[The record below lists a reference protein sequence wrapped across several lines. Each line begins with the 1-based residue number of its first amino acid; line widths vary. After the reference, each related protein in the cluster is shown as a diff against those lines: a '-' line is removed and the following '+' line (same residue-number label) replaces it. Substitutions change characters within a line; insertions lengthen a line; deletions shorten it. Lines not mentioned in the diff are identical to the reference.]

1 MRRTPLAELL
11 QNELERQDFHP
22 RLPGYKRV
30 YEAIRSAIINRRL
43 PAGSK
48 LPSSRDL
55 ARELSASR
63 NMIVAAFDQ
72 LQAEGYVSSQTGSG
86 TYVTDA
92 LPDGFADGLNTSAP
106 TQAHPASS
114 NLVGIA
120 LGDAQLSQNNIQL
133 SVRGSR
139 LTREQGFVAYEVQP
153 LALSGQMDLLNF
165 PIKTWQ
171 RVQNQ
176 IWRREDVSLYDYDSN
191 GGYAP
196 LKAAV
201 AEYLRIS
208 RGVVLE
214 PDQVLITGG
223 TQQSL
228 DLISRMLAD
237 QNDVAWVENPCYWG
251 AWSSFYANDLNIRP
265 IAVDNEGICPSAD
278 DFAQTPPKFIYIT
291 PSHQYPTG
299 AVMSLARRRQM
310 IEYAQQTGAWLLED
324 DYDSEFRYSGRPIA
338 SLQGLAQESGISR
351 VLYMGTF
358 SKVIFPGIK
367 LSYLVLPKPLV
378 EPFKTALYDLYR
390 PGQLHLQASL
400 AEFIEQGHFTTH
412 IRRLRQAY
420 AQRRTILLAVLN
432 KSLSQHLNKIEP
444 IIDDAGLLLV
454 IKLPGSVDDVEVA
467 NLCHSQGLSVRP
479 LSRYYIG
486 PTHERGLVV
495 GFAYV
500 DASDLVTCGQ
510 RLGQV
515 LQDYL

>member
-30 YEAIRSAIINRRL
+30 YEAIRSAIVNRRL

-63 NMIVAAFDQ
+63 NMIVAAYDQ

-86 TYVTDA
+86 TYVTDV
-92 LPDGFADGLNTSAP
+92 LPDGLSEGYAHEANVVTTSPAEPDDGIS
-106 TQAHPASS
+106 
-114 NLVGIA
+114 
-120 LGDAQLSQNNIQL
+120 LSQ
-133 SVRGSR
+133 RGSR
-139 LTREQGFVAYEVQP
+139 LTREQGYNAYEVQP
-153 LALSGQMDLLNF
+153 LALSGKMDLLNF

-176 IWRREDVSLYDYDSN
+176 LWRREDVALYDYDSH

-196 LKAAV
+196 LKKAV
-201 AEYLRIS
+201 ADYLRIS
-208 RGVVLE
+208 RGVALDSE
-214 PDQVLITGG
+214 QVLITSG

-237 QNDVAWVENPCYWG
+237 QGDVAWVENPCYWG

-265 IAVDNEGICPSAD
+265 IAVDREGMNPSAED
-278 DFAQTPPKFIYIT
+278 LSSPAPKFIYIT

-299 AVMSLARRRQM
+299 AVMSLPRRRQL
-310 IEYAQQTGAWLLED
+310 IDYAHQSGAWLLED

-338 SLQGLAQESGISR
+338 SLQGLAHESGINR

-358 SKVIFPGIK
+358 SKVMFPGIK
-367 LSYLVLPKPLV
+367 LSYLVLPKALI
-378 EPFKTALYDLYR
+378 EPFKIALYDLYR

-432 KSLSQHLNKIEP
+432 KTLRGHVEQM
-444 IIDDAGLLLV
+444 IDDAGLHLV
-454 IKLPGSVDDVEVA
+454 VKLPTHTNDVEIA
-467 NLCHSQGLSVRP
+467 NRCHTQGLSVRP

-486 PTHERGLVV
+486 ATEVRGLVV

-500 DASDLVTCGQ
+500 DANDLVTCGKM
-510 RLGQV
+510 LGQV
-515 LQDYL
+515 LNEYL

>member
-30 YEAIRSAIINRRL
+30 YEAIRSAIVNRRL

-63 NMIVAAFDQ
+63 NMIVAAYDQ

-86 TYVTDA
+86 TYVTDM
-92 LPDGFADGLNTSAP
+92 LPDGLAEPLPSD
-106 TQAHPASS
+106 SS
-114 NLVGIA
+114 TTTTAEQELPIT
-120 LGDAQLSQNNIQL
+120 LSK
-133 SVRGSR
+133 RGTR
-139 LTREQGFVAYEVQP
+139 LTREKGYNTYEVQP
-153 LALSGQMDLLNF
+153 LALSGHMDLLNF
-165 PIKTWQ
+165 PVKTWQ

-176 IWRREDVSLYDYDSN
+176 IWRREDVSLYDYDNS
-191 GGYAP
+191 GGYPA
-196 LKAAV
+196 LKKAIAD
-201 AEYLRIS
+201 YLRIS

-214 PDQVLITGG
+214 PEQVLVTAG

-237 QNDVAWVENPCYWG
+237 KNDTAWVENPCYWG
-251 AWSSFYANDLNIRP
+251 AWSSFYANNLTIRP
-265 IAVDNEGICPSAD
+265 ITVDAEGMSPSEAD
-278 DFAQTPPKFIYIT
+278 FKDTPPKFIYIT

-299 AVMSLARRRQM
+299 AVMSLTRRRQL

-338 SLQGLAQESGISR
+338 SLQGLAHESGIGR

-358 SKVIFPGIK
+358 SKVMFPGIK

-378 EPFKTALYDLYR
+378 EPFKIALYDLYR

-420 AQRRTILLAVLN
+420 AQRRMILLAVLN
-432 KSLSQHLNKIEP
+432 KTLNSTMEQ
-444 IIDDAGLLLV
+444 IIDDAGLHLV
-454 IKLPGSVDDVEVA
+454 VKLPAHTDDVEIA
-467 NLCHSQGLSVRP
+467 NRCYTLGLSVRP
-479 LSRYYIG
+479 LSRYYVG
-486 PTHERGLVV
+486 TTDVRGLVV

-500 DASDLVTCGQ
+500 DASDLVSCG
-510 RLGQV
+510 RLLAEV
-515 LQDYL
+515 LNEYL

>member
-30 YEAIRSAIINRRL
+30 YEAIRSAIVNRRL

-63 NMIVAAFDQ
+63 NMIVAAYDQ

-86 TYVTDA
+86 TYVTDV
-92 LPDGFADGLNTSAP
+92 LPDGLSESHTPSNPPHT
-106 TQAHPASS
+106 TTASE
-114 NLVGIA
+114 A
-120 LGDAQLSQNNIQL
+120 EQNIQL
-133 SVRGSR
+133 SQRGSR
-139 LTREQGFVAYEVQP
+139 LTREQGYNAYEVQP
-153 LALSGQMDLLNF
+153 LALSGKMDLLNF

-176 IWRREDVSLYDYDSN
+176 LWRREDVALYDYDSH

-196 LKAAV
+196 LKKAV
-201 AEYLRIS
+201 ADYLRIS

-214 PDQVLITGG
+214 QDQVLITAG

-237 QNDVAWVENPCYWG
+237 QGDVAWVENPCYWG

-265 IAVDNEGICPSAD
+265 IAVDGEGMNPSAED
-278 DFAQTPPKFIYIT
+278 LSSLPPKFIYIT

-299 AVMSLARRRQM
+299 AVMSLPRRRQL
-310 IEYAQQTGAWLLED
+310 IDYAQQSGAWLLED

-338 SLQGLAQESGISR
+338 SLQGLAHESGISR

-358 SKVIFPGIK
+358 SKVMFPGIK
-367 LSYLVLPKPLV
+367 LSYLVLPKALI
-378 EPFKTALYDLYR
+378 ESFKIALYDLYR

-432 KSLSQHLNKIEP
+432 KTLNGPVEQM
-444 IIDDAGLLLV
+444 IDDAGLHLV
-454 IKLPGSVDDVEVA
+454 VKLPAHTHDVEIA
-467 NLCHSQGLSVRP
+467 NRCHTQGLSVRP

-486 PTHERGLVV
+486 GTDVRGLVV

-500 DASDLVTCGQ
+500 DANDLVSCGKM
-510 RLGQV
+510 LGQV
-515 LQDYL
+515 LNEYL

>member
-30 YEAIRSAIINRRL
+30 YEAIRSAIVNRRL

-63 NMIVAAFDQ
+63 NMIVAAYDQ

-86 TYVTDA
+86 TYVTDV
-92 LPDGFADGLNTSAP
+92 LPDGLSDSYSSEAPAANNTP
-106 TQAHPASS
+106 EQ
-114 NLVGIA
+114 
-120 LGDAQLSQNNIQL
+120 DANITLSQ
-133 SVRGSR
+133 RGSR
-139 LTREQGFVAYEVQP
+139 LTREQGYNAYEVQP
-153 LALSGQMDLLNF
+153 LALSGKMDLLNF

-176 IWRREDVSLYDYDSN
+176 VWRREDVALYDYDSR

-196 LKAAV
+196 LKKAV
-201 AEYLRIS
+201 ADYLRIS
-208 RGVVLE
+208 RGVVLDPE
-214 PDQVLITGG
+214 QVLITAG

-265 IAVDNEGICPSAD
+265 IAVDAEGMSPSTEDLNSPA
-278 DFAQTPPKFIYIT
+278 PKFIYIT

-299 AVMSLARRRQM
+299 AVMSLTRRRQL
-310 IEYAQQTGAWLLED
+310 IEYAQQSGAWLLED
-324 DYDSEFRYSGRPIA
+324 DYDSEFRYSGRPVA
-338 SLQGLAQESGISR
+338 SLQGLAHESGISR

-358 SKVIFPGIK
+358 SKVMFPGIK
-367 LSYLVLPKPLV
+367 LSYLVLPQPLI
-378 EPFKTALYDLYR
+378 ESFKIALYDLYR

-400 AEFIEQGHFTTH
+400 AEFIQQGHFTTH

-432 KSLSQHLNKIEP
+432 KALNNPVDQIV
-444 IIDDAGLLLV
+444 DDAGLNLV
-454 IKLPGSVDDVEVA
+454 VKLPAHTNDVEIA
-467 NLCHSQGLSVRP
+467 NRCHTQGLSVRP

-486 PTHERGLVV
+486 ETDVRGLVV

-500 DASDLVTCGQ
+500 DASDLVTCGKM
-510 RLGQV
+510 LGQV
-515 LQDYL
+515 INEYL

>member
-30 YEAIRSAIINRRL
+30 YEAIRSAIVNRRL

-63 NMIVAAFDQ
+63 NMIVAAYDQ

-86 TYVTDA
+86 TYVTDV
-92 LPDGFADGLNTSAP
+92 LPDGLSETHTSESLINATLTESHADIT
-106 TQAHPASS
+106 
-114 NLVGIA
+114 
-120 LGDAQLSQNNIQL
+120 LSL
-133 SVRGSR
+133 RGSR
-139 LTREQGFVAYEVQP
+139 LTREQGYNAYEVQP
-153 LALSGQMDLLNF
+153 LALSGKMDLLNF
-165 PIKTWQ
+165 PVKTWH

-176 IWRREDVSLYDYDSN
+176 VWRREDVALYDYDSR

-196 LKAAV
+196 LKKAV
-201 AEYLRIS
+201 ADYLRIS

-214 PDQVLITGG
+214 PEQVLITAG

-237 QNDVAWVENPCYWG
+237 QNDIAWVENPCYWG
-251 AWSSFYANDLNIRP
+251 AWSSFYANDLHIRP
-265 IAVDNEGICPSAD
+265 IAVDTEGMSPSSD
-278 DFAQTPPKFIYIT
+278 DIHSTAPKFIYIT

-299 AVMSLARRRQM
+299 AVMSLARRRQL
-310 IEYAQQTGAWLLED
+310 IEYAQQSGAWLLED

-338 SLQGLAQESGISR
+338 SLQGLAHESGISR

-358 SKVIFPGIK
+358 SKVMFPGIK
-367 LSYLVLPKPLV
+367 LSYLVLPKPLIDS
-378 EPFKTALYDLYR
+378 FKIALYDLYR

-432 KSLSQHLNKIEP
+432 KTLNGPVEQM
-444 IIDDAGLLLV
+444 IDDAGLHLV
-454 IKLPGSVDDVEVA
+454 VKLPTHTNDVEIA
-467 NLCHSQGLSVRP
+467 NRCHTQGLSVRP

-486 PTHERGLVV
+486 ETEVRGLVV

-500 DASDLVTCGQ
+500 DASDLVTCGKM
-510 RLGQV
+510 LGQV
-515 LQDYL
+515 LNEYL

>member
-30 YEAIRSAIINRRL
+30 YEAIRSAIVNRRL

-63 NMIVAAFDQ
+63 NMIVAAYDQ

-92 LPDGFADGLNTSAP
+92 LPDGLNET
-106 TQAHPASS
+106 ASYTPINATPQTDDS
-114 NLVGIA
+114 V
-120 LGDAQLSQNNIQL
+120 IQL
-133 SVRGSR
+133 SRRGTR
-139 LTREQGFVAYEVQP
+139 LTREQGYVAYEVQP
-153 LALSGQMDLLNF
+153 LALSGKMDLLNF
-165 PIKTWQ
+165 PVKTWQ

-176 IWRREDVSLYDYDSN
+176 IWRREDVGLYDYDSD

-196 LKAAV
+196 LKKAV

-214 PDQVLITGG
+214 PEQVLITAG

-251 AWSSFYANDLNIRP
+251 AWSSFYANDLSIR
-265 IAVDNEGICPSAD
+265 AVDVDAEGMNPSAED
-278 DFAQTPPKFIYIT
+278 YQATPKFIYIT

-299 AVMSLARRRQM
+299 AVMSLARRRQL
-310 IEYAQQTGAWLLED
+310 IEYAQQSGAWLLED

-367 LSYLVLPKPLV
+367 LSYLVLPHALI

-432 KSLSQHLNKIEP
+432 KSLHNHMNKIEQ
-444 IIDDAGLLLV
+444 IIDDAGLHLV
-454 IKLPGSVDDVEVA
+454 IKLPAHTDDVEVA
-467 NLCHSQGLSVRP
+467 NLCHSQGLAVRP

-486 PTHERGLVV
+486 ETDVRGLVV

-500 DASDLVTCGQ
+500 DASDLVVCGQ

>member
-63 NMIVAAFDQ
+63 NMIVAAYDQ

-86 TYVTDA
+86 TYVTDV
-92 LPDGFADGLNTSAP
+92 LPDGLSDGYGETLHSHTEDADT
-106 TQAHPASS
+106 
-114 NLVGIA
+114 
-120 LGDAQLSQNNIQL
+120 DANVTLSQ
-133 SVRGSR
+133 RGTR
-139 LTREQGFVAYEVQP
+139 LTREQGYNAYEVQP
-153 LALSGQMDLLNF
+153 FALSGTMDLLNF
-165 PIKTWQ
+165 PVKTWQ

-176 IWRREDVSLYDYDSN
+176 IWRREDASLYDYDNN

-196 LKAAV
+196 LKKAV
-201 AEYLRIS
+201 ADYLRIS
-208 RGVVLE
+208 RGVVLDPE
-214 PDQVLITGG
+214 QVLITAG

-265 IAVDNEGICPSAD
+265 IAVDAEGMNPSPAD
-278 DFAQTPPKFIYIT
+278 MDSAAPKFIYIT
-291 PSHQYPTG
+291 PSHQYRTG
-299 AVMSLARRRQM
+299 AVMSLARRRQL
-310 IEYAQQTGAWLLED
+310 IEYAQQSGAWLLED

-338 SLQGLAQESGISR
+338 SLQGLAHESGIGR

-358 SKVIFPGIK
+358 SKVMFPGIK

-378 EPFKTALYDLYR
+378 ESFKIALYDLYR

-432 KSLSQHLNKIEP
+432 KVLPGKAEQV
-444 IIDDAGLLLV
+444 IDDAGLHLV
-454 IKLPGSVDDVEVA
+454 VKLPEHTDDIEIA
-467 NLCHSQGLSVRP
+467 NRCHSHGLSVRP

-486 PTHERGLVV
+486 STDARGLVV

-500 DASDLVTCGQ
+500 SASDLVTCGQ

-515 LQDYL
+515 LSEYL

>member
-30 YEAIRSAIINRRL
+30 YEAIRSAIVNRRL

-63 NMIVAAFDQ
+63 NMIVAAYDQ

-92 LPDGFADGLNTSAP
+92 LPDGLNET
-106 TQAHPASS
+106 PANEQKLTRWAESEFE
-114 NLVGIA
+114 LK
-120 LGDAQLSQNNIQL
+120 LSK
-133 SVRGSR
+133 RGTR
-139 LTREQGFVAYEVQP
+139 LTREQGYIAYEVQP
-153 LALSGQMDLLNF
+153 LALSGKMDLLNF
-165 PIKTWQ
+165 PVKTWQ

-176 IWRREDVSLYDYDSN
+176 IWRREDVALYDYDSN
-191 GGYAP
+191 GGYQP
-196 LKAAV
+196 LKKAV
-201 AEYLRIS
+201 ADYLRIS
-208 RGVVLE
+208 RGVVLNPE
-214 PDQVLITGG
+214 QVLITAG

-251 AWSSFYANDLNIRP
+251 AWSSFYANDLDIRA
-265 IAVDNEGICPSAD
+265 INVDREGMNPTAE
-278 DFAQTPPKFIYIT
+278 DFASPAPKFIYIT

-299 AVMSLARRRQM
+299 AVMSLARRRQL
-310 IEYAQQTGAWLLED
+310 IEYAQDSGAWLLED

-338 SLQGLAQESGISR
+338 SLQGLAHEAGIAR

-367 LSYLVLPKPLV
+367 LSYLVLPEPLLDS
-378 EPFKTALYDLYR
+378 FKTALYDLYR

-420 AQRRTILLAVLN
+420 AQRRTILLAVLG
-432 KSLSQHLNKIEP
+432 KSLRTAKDKVEQ
-444 IIDDAGLLLV
+444 IIDDAGLHLV
-454 IKLPGSVDDVEVA
+454 IKLPKQTNDIEVA
-467 NLCHSQGLSVRP
+467 NLCHSQGVSVKP

-486 PTHERGLVV
+486 ETDVRGLVV

-515 LQDYL
+515 LQEYL

>member
-30 YEAIRSAIINRRL
+30 YEAIRSAIVNRRL

-63 NMIVAAFDQ
+63 NMIVAAYDQ

-86 TYVTDA
+86 TYVTDV
-92 LPDGFADGLNTSAP
+92 LPDGLSDSYASDAANASTHSAE
-106 TQAHPASS
+106 QQDD
-114 NLVGIA
+114 NIC
-120 LGDAQLSQNNIQL
+120 LSL
-133 SVRGSR
+133 RGSR
-139 LTREQGFVAYEVQP
+139 LTREQGYNAYEVQP
-153 LALSGQMDLLNF
+153 LALSGKMDLLNF

-176 IWRREDVSLYDYDSN
+176 VWRREDVALYDYDSR

-196 LKAAV
+196 LKKAV
-201 AEYLRIS
+201 ADYLRIS

-214 PDQVLITGG
+214 PEQVLITAG

-251 AWSSFYANDLNIRP
+251 AWSSFYANDLDIRP
-265 IAVDNEGICPSAD
+265 IAVDEEGMSPSAED
-278 DFAQTPPKFIYIT
+278 LNSPSPKFIYIT

-299 AVMSLARRRQM
+299 AVMSLTRRRQL
-310 IEYAQQTGAWLLED
+310 IEYAQQSGAWLLED
-324 DYDSEFRYSGRPIA
+324 DYDSEFRYSGRPVA
-338 SLQGLAQESGISR
+338 SLQGLAHESGISR

-358 SKVIFPGIK
+358 SKVMFPGIK
-367 LSYLVLPKPLV
+367 LSYLVLPKPLI
-378 EPFKTALYDLYR
+378 ESFKIALYDLYR

-432 KSLSQHLNKIEP
+432 KALNNPVDQIV
-444 IIDDAGLLLV
+444 DDAGLNLV
-454 IKLPGSVDDVEVA
+454 VKLPAHTNDVEIA
-467 NLCHSQGLSVRP
+467 NRCHTQGLSVRP

-486 PTHERGLVV
+486 ETDVRGLVV

-500 DASDLVTCGQ
+500 DASDLVTCGKM
-510 RLGQV
+510 LGQV
-515 LQDYL
+515 INEYL

>member
-63 NMIVAAFDQ
+63 NMIVAAYDQ

-86 TYVTDA
+86 TYVTDV
-92 LPDGFADGLNTSAP
+92 LPDGLSDGYGETLHSHTEDADT
-106 TQAHPASS
+106 
-114 NLVGIA
+114 
-120 LGDAQLSQNNIQL
+120 DANVTLSQ
-133 SVRGSR
+133 RGTR
-139 LTREQGFVAYEVQP
+139 LTREQGYNAYEVQP
-153 LALSGQMDLLNF
+153 FALSGTMDLLNF
-165 PIKTWQ
+165 PVKTWQ

-176 IWRREDVSLYDYDSN
+176 IWRREDASLYDYDNN

-196 LKAAV
+196 LKKAV
-201 AEYLRIS
+201 ADYLRIS
-208 RGVVLE
+208 RGVVLDPE
-214 PDQVLITGG
+214 QVLITAG

-265 IAVDNEGICPSAD
+265 IAVDAEGMNPSPAD
-278 DFAQTPPKFIYIT
+278 MDSAAPKFIYIT

-299 AVMSLARRRQM
+299 AVMSLARRRQL
-310 IEYAQQTGAWLLED
+310 IEYAQQSGAWLLED

-338 SLQGLAQESGISR
+338 SLQGLAHESGIGR

-358 SKVIFPGIK
+358 SKVMFPGIK

-378 EPFKTALYDLYR
+378 ESFKIALYDLYR

-432 KSLSQHLNKIEP
+432 KVLPGKAEQV
-444 IIDDAGLLLV
+444 IDDAGLHLV
-454 IKLPGSVDDVEVA
+454 VKLPEHTDDIEIA
-467 NLCHSQGLSVRP
+467 NRCHSHGLSVRP

-486 PTHERGLVV
+486 STDARGLVV

-500 DASDLVTCGQ
+500 SASDLVTCGQ

-515 LQDYL
+515 LSEYL

>member
-30 YEAIRSAIINRRL
+30 YESIRSAIVNRNL

-55 ARELSASR
+55 AHELSASR
-63 NMIVAAFDQ
+63 NMIVAAYDQ

-86 TYVTDA
+86 TYVTDV
-92 LPDGFADGLNTSAP
+92 LPDGLADGRANAP
-106 TQAHPASS
+106 TSVVH
-114 NLVGIA
+114 
-120 LGDAQLSQNNIQL
+120 L
-133 SVRGSR
+133 SVEDILSKRGLR
-139 LTREQGFVAYEVQP
+139 LTREQGYTAYEVLP
-153 LALSGQMDLLNF
+153 LALSGKMDLLNF
-165 PIKTWQ
+165 PVKTWQ

-176 IWRREDVSLYDYDSN
+176 IWRREDVTLYDYDSN
-191 GGYAP
+191 GGYTP
-196 LKAAV
+196 LKKAV
-201 AEYLRIS
+201 ADYLRIS
-208 RGVVLE
+208 RGVVLDAE
-214 PDQVLITGG
+214 QVLITAG

-237 QNDVAWVENPCYWG
+237 QNDAAWVENPCYWG
-251 AWSSFYANDLNIRP
+251 AWSSFYANNLSIRP
-265 IAVDNEGICPSAD
+265 IAVDGEGMNPTEAD
-278 DFAQTPPKFIYIT
+278 FTAPAPKFIYIT

-299 AVMSLARRRQM
+299 AVMSLARRRQL
-310 IEYAQQTGAWLLED
+310 IEYAQQSGAWLIED

-338 SLQGLAQESGISR
+338 SLQGLANEAGIAR

-358 SKVIFPGIK
+358 SKVMFPGIK
-367 LSYLVLPKPLV
+367 LAYLVLPHDLIPA
-378 EPFKTALYDLYR
+378 FKTALYDLYR

-432 KSLSQHLNKIEP
+432 KALGERVNHIV
-444 IIDDAGLLLV
+444 DDAGLNLV
-454 IKLPGSVDDVEVA
+454 VKLSKHTDDVAIA
-467 NLCHSQGLSVRP
+467 NRCHSQGLSVKP

-486 PTHERGLVV
+486 PTDVRGLVV

-500 DASDLVTCGQ
+500 DAGDLVTCGQ

-515 LQDYL
+515 LQEYMGQ

>member
-30 YEAIRSAIINRRL
+30 YEAIRSAIVNRRL

-63 NMIVAAFDQ
+63 NMIVAAYDQ

-86 TYVTDA
+86 TYVTDV
-92 LPDGFADGLNTSAP
+92 LPDGLSEGYMSETGSNSSATHADSGQEAFIS
-106 TQAHPASS
+106 
-114 NLVGIA
+114 
-120 LGDAQLSQNNIQL
+120 LSQ
-133 SVRGSR
+133 RGSR
-139 LTREQGFVAYEVQP
+139 LTREQGYNAYEVQP
-153 LALSGQMDLLNF
+153 LALSGKMDLLNF
-165 PIKTWQ
+165 PVKTWQ

-176 IWRREDVSLYDYDSN
+176 VWRREEVALYDYDSR

-196 LKAAV
+196 LKKAV
-201 AEYLRIS
+201 ADYLRIS
-208 RGVVLE
+208 RGVSLE
-214 PDQVLITGG
+214 PEQVLITAG

-251 AWSSFYANDLNIRP
+251 AWSSFYANDLAIRA
-265 IAVDNEGICPSAD
+265 IAVDNEGMNPSAAD
-278 DFAQTPPKFIYIT
+278 LSSAPPKFIYIT

-299 AVMSLARRRQM
+299 AVMSLPRRRQL
-310 IEYAQQTGAWLLED
+310 IDYAQQSGAWLLED

-338 SLQGLAQESGISR
+338 SLQGLAYESGISR

-358 SKVIFPGIK
+358 SKVMFPGIK
-367 LSYLVLPKPLV
+367 LSYLVLPKALIHS
-378 EPFKTALYDLYR
+378 FQTALYDLYR

-412 IRRLRQAY
+412 IRRLRQGY

-432 KSLSQHLNKIEP
+432 KTLNGPVEQ
-444 IIDDAGLLLV
+444 IIDDAGLHLV
-454 IKLPGSVDDVEVA
+454 VKLPARTDDVQIA
-467 NLCHSQGLSVRP
+467 NRCHTQGLSVRP

-486 PTHERGLVV
+486 ATDVRGLVV

-500 DASDLVTCGQ
+500 DASDLVTCGKM
-510 RLGQV
+510 LGQV
-515 LQDYL
+515 LNEYL

>member
-55 ARELSASR
+55 ARELSSSR
-63 NMIVAAFDQ
+63 NMIVAAYDQ

-86 TYVTDA
+86 TYVTDV
-92 LPDGFADGLNTSAP
+92 LPDGLSDGYGETLHSRTEDADT
-106 TQAHPASS
+106 
-114 NLVGIA
+114 
-120 LGDAQLSQNNIQL
+120 DANVTLSQ
-133 SVRGSR
+133 RGTR
-139 LTREQGFVAYEVQP
+139 LTREQGYNAYEVQP
-153 LALSGQMDLLNF
+153 FALSGTMDLLNF
-165 PIKTWQ
+165 PVKTWQ

-176 IWRREDVSLYDYDSN
+176 IWRREDASLYDYDNN

-196 LKAAV
+196 LKKAV
-201 AEYLRIS
+201 ADYLRIS
-208 RGVVLE
+208 RGVVLDPE
-214 PDQVLITGG
+214 QVLITAG

-251 AWSSFYANDLNIRP
+251 AWSSFYANDLNIRL
-265 IAVDNEGICPSAD
+265 IAVDAEGMNPSPAD
-278 DFAQTPPKFIYIT
+278 MDSAAPKFIYIT

-299 AVMSLARRRQM
+299 AVMSLARRRQL
-310 IEYAQQTGAWLLED
+310 IEYAQQSGAWLLED

-338 SLQGLAQESGISR
+338 SLQGLAHESGIGR

-358 SKVIFPGIK
+358 SKVMFPGIK

-378 EPFKTALYDLYR
+378 ESFKIALYDLYR

-432 KSLSQHLNKIEP
+432 KVLPGKAEQV
-444 IIDDAGLLLV
+444 IDDAGLHLV
-454 IKLPGSVDDVEVA
+454 VKLPEHTDDIEIA
-467 NLCHSQGLSVRP
+467 NRCHSHGLSVRP

-486 PTHERGLVV
+486 ATDARGLVV

-500 DASDLVTCGQ
+500 SASDLVTCGQ

-515 LQDYL
+515 LSEYL

>member
-30 YEAIRSAIINRRL
+30 YEAIRSAIVNRRL

-63 NMIVAAFDQ
+63 NMIVAAYDQ

-86 TYVTDA
+86 TYVTDV
-92 LPDGFADGLNTSAP
+92 LPDGMSDSYAFNAPHTSDANN
-106 TQAHPASS
+106 SS
-114 NLVGIA
+114 PHNDSVI
-120 LGDAQLSQNNIQL
+120 LSQ
-133 SVRGSR
+133 RGLR
-139 LTREQGFVAYEVQP
+139 LTREQGYVAYEVQP
-153 LALSGQMDLLNF
+153 LALSGKMDLLNF
-165 PIKTWQ
+165 PVKTWQ

-176 IWRREDVSLYDYDSN
+176 IWRREDVALYDYDSN

-196 LKAAV
+196 LKKAV
-201 AEYLRIS
+201 ADYLRIS
-208 RGVVLE
+208 RGVVLDPE
-214 PDQVLITGG
+214 QVLITAG

-237 QNDVAWVENPCYWG
+237 QGDIAWVENPCYWG
-251 AWSSFYANDLNIRP
+251 AWSSFYANDLAIRP
-265 IAVDNEGICPSAD
+265 IHVDHEGMSPTSE
-278 DFAQTPPKFIYIT
+278 DFTSPAPKFIYIT

-299 AVMSLARRRQM
+299 AIMSLARRRQL
-310 IEYAQQTGAWLLED
+310 IDYAQQSGAWLLED

-338 SLQGLAQESGISR
+338 SLQGLAHESGIGR

-358 SKVIFPGIK
+358 SKVMFPGVK
-367 LSYLVLPKPLV
+367 LSYLVLPKALI

-432 KSLSQHLNKIEP
+432 KTLTHRVEQ
-444 IIDDAGLLLV
+444 IIDDAGLHLV
-454 IKLPGSVDDVEVA
+454 VKLPAHIDDVEVA
-467 NLCHSQGLSVRP
+467 NRCHSEGVSVKP

-486 PTHERGLVV
+486 TIDMRGLVV

-510 RLGQV
+510 RLAQV
-515 LQDYL
+515 LHEYL

>member
-30 YEAIRSAIINRRL
+30 YEAIRSAIVNRRL
-43 PAGSK
+43 PSGSK

-63 NMIVAAFDQ
+63 NMIVAAYDQ

-86 TYVTDA
+86 TYVTDV
-92 LPDGFADGLNTSAP
+92 LPDGLSETHTSESLINATLTESHADIT
-106 TQAHPASS
+106 
-114 NLVGIA
+114 
-120 LGDAQLSQNNIQL
+120 LSL
-133 SVRGSR
+133 RGSR
-139 LTREQGFVAYEVQP
+139 LTREQGYNAYEVQP
-153 LALSGQMDLLNF
+153 LALSGKMDLLNF
-165 PIKTWQ
+165 PVKTWQ

-176 IWRREDVSLYDYDSN
+176 VWRREDVALYDYDSR

-196 LKAAV
+196 LKKAV
-201 AEYLRIS
+201 ADYLRIS

-214 PDQVLITGG
+214 PEQVLITAG

-237 QNDVAWVENPCYWG
+237 QNDIAWVENPCYWG
-251 AWSSFYANDLNIRP
+251 AWSSFYANDLHIRP
-265 IAVDNEGICPSAD
+265 IAVDTEGMSPSSD
-278 DFAQTPPKFIYIT
+278 DINSTAPKFIYIT

-299 AVMSLARRRQM
+299 AVMSLARRRQL
-310 IEYAQQTGAWLLED
+310 IEYAQQSGAWLLED

-338 SLQGLAQESGISR
+338 SLQGLAHESGISR

-358 SKVIFPGIK
+358 SKVMFPGIK
-367 LSYLVLPKPLV
+367 LSYLVLPKPLIDS
-378 EPFKTALYDLYR
+378 FKIALYDLYR

-432 KSLSQHLNKIEP
+432 KTLNGPVEQM
-444 IIDDAGLLLV
+444 IDDAGLHLV
-454 IKLPGSVDDVEVA
+454 VKLPTHTNDVEIA
-467 NLCHSQGLSVRP
+467 NRCHTQGLSVRP

-486 PTHERGLVV
+486 GTEVRGLVV

-500 DASDLVTCGQ
+500 DASDLVTCGKM
-510 RLGQV
+510 LGQV
-515 LQDYL
+515 LNKYL

>member
-30 YEAIRSAIINRRL
+30 YEAIRSAIVNRRL

-63 NMIVAAFDQ
+63 NMIVAAYDQ

-86 TYVTDA
+86 TYVTDV
-92 LPDGFADGLNTSAP
+92 LPDGLSETHTSESLINATAIEAHADIT
-106 TQAHPASS
+106 
-114 NLVGIA
+114 
-120 LGDAQLSQNNIQL
+120 LSL
-133 SVRGSR
+133 RGSR
-139 LTREQGFVAYEVQP
+139 LTREQGYNAYEVQP
-153 LALSGQMDLLNF
+153 LALSGKMDLLNF
-165 PIKTWQ
+165 PVKTWQ

-176 IWRREDVSLYDYDSN
+176 VWRREDVALYDYDSR
-191 GGYAP
+191 GGYVP
-196 LKAAV
+196 LKKAV
-201 AEYLRIS
+201 ADYLRIS

-214 PDQVLITGG
+214 PEQVLITAG

-237 QNDVAWVENPCYWG
+237 QNDIAWVENPCYWG

-265 IAVDNEGICPSAD
+265 IAVDDEGMSPSAD
-278 DFAQTPPKFIYIT
+278 DISSPVPKFIYIT

-299 AVMSLARRRQM
+299 AVMSLARRRQL
-310 IEYAQQTGAWLLED
+310 IEYAQQSGAWLLED

-338 SLQGLAQESGISR
+338 SLQGLAHESGISR

-358 SKVIFPGIK
+358 SKVMFPGIK
-367 LSYLVLPKPLV
+367 LSYLVLPKPLIDS
-378 EPFKTALYDLYR
+378 FKIALYDLYR

-432 KSLSQHLNKIEP
+432 KTLNGPVEQM
-444 IIDDAGLLLV
+444 IDDAGLHLV
-454 IKLPGSVDDVEVA
+454 VKLPAHTNDVEIA
-467 NLCHSQGLSVRP
+467 NRCHTQGLSVRP

-486 PTHERGLVV
+486 ETEVRGLVV

-500 DASDLVTCGQ
+500 DASDLVTCGKM
-510 RLGQV
+510 LGQV
-515 LQDYL
+515 LNEYL